1 MLFYLYAVHTRMA
14 ADVTFV
20 TQAIDTLIALT
31 DSEK

>member
-20 TQAIDTLIALT
+20 TQAIVTLIALIG
-31 DSEK
+31 SEK